1 MTIYWVGSPKFTA
14 GHPAP
19 LIALVHHRMV
29 GTLRSTDA
37 AFTSTDGRE
46 ASTNFG
52 VGYGCGRAGHPTT
65 AHVHQYVR
73 LGDQAWGNGNWDPSG
88 AWDDRYPTTLVNSRT
103 VSIEHH
109 DNGGRTRG
117 NGKGVVPEAV
127 ITASIA
133 LDALLRRGNLAELK
147 AAGIRFRAGTETAI
161 TGELRAIPI
170 DAHHVIDHHYIAGRL
185 KPYCWRPWADDPVG
199 FPQARYLAALVPA
212 PPAVEETVNSYPV
225 PKVPSIATVPA
236 GTWLYATSALE
247 PSPDNILVDPG
258 RDMPYLGQP
267 ASTVRIV
274 EYVDAKGVHQGRSM
288 FAKAPE
294 VTNIRPAPDPTPFSQ
309 AQLDAAEKKRGRGG
323 QGGRRPRGRH
333 VRSVTVMD
341 SQPGTI
347 WGREPAMV
355 LALVQAVIA
364 LVVAFGLQLEPD
376 QIGAILAV
384 TAVVLGLITR
394 SQVSPA

>member
-46 ASTNFG
+46 ASTHFG

-109 DNGGRTRG
+109 DNGGRTAG
-117 NGKGVVPEAV
+117 SGKGVVPEPV
-127 ITASIA
+127 LQASIE
-133 LDALLRRGNLAELK
+133 LDRLLLRGDLAELR

-161 TGELRAIPI
+161 TRELRAIPI
-170 DAHHVIDHHYIAGRL
+170 DRHHLIDHHYIAGRL
-185 KPYCWRPWADDPVG
+185 KPSCWRPWADDPVG
-199 FPQARYLAALVPA
+199 FPQARYLAALAPA
-212 PPAVEETVNSYPV
+212 PPAPEETVNSYPV

-247 PSPDNILVDPG
+247 PSPDNICVDPG

-267 ASTVRIV
+267 ASDGPHRRVRRCEGRPPGSLDV
-274 EYVDAKGVHQGRSM
+274 REGVRGHHHPPG
-288 FAKAPE
+288 A
-294 VTNIRPAPDPTPFSQ
+294 RPHALQPG
-309 AQLDAAEKKRGRGG
+309 AARRCREDGGRGG

-333 VRSVTVMD
+333 VRSV
-341 SQPGTI
+341 
-347 WGREPAMV
+347 
-355 LALVQAVIA
+355 
-364 LVVAFGLQLEPD
+364 
-376 QIGAILAV
+376 
-384 TAVVLGLITR
+384 R
-394 SQVSPA
+394 SSDG